1 MTLEVITAVEPDP
14 TAGTHESTPTLVKRF
29 CVSLLARDMLE
40 GNPRLGAVCQE
51 TFVRRTGSAAMTQNS
66 MSAR

>member
-1 MTLEVITAVEPDP
+1 MTLEVITAVEPGP
-14 TAGTHESTPTLVKRF
+14 TAGTLERTPTLVKRF

-40 GNPRLGAVCQE
+40 GNPRLGTVCQE
-51 TFVRRTGSAAMTQNS
+51 TLVRRTESVTMMQNS